1 MKKEN
6 KNKRKAPKKDSTA
19 ARSKARRFV
28 LQALYQMK
36 FTGMS
41 AGDVERQYRQD
52 YDMKRVDRVYL
63 HEILSGIN
71 KVRGDLSEMI
81 GKKLERK
88 FEELDPVEAAALYIG
103 CFELV
108 HRIDIP
114 YRVAINESVELAKQF
129 GATESHKLVNSVLD
143 RIAEECRPT
152 EYGRR

>member
-1 MKKEN
+1 
-6 KNKRKAPKKDSTA
+6 
-19 ARSKARRFV
+19 
-28 LQALYQMK
+28 
-36 FTGMS
+36 
-41 AGDVERQYRQD
+41 
-52 YDMKRVDRVYL
+52 MKRVDREYL
-63 HEILSGIN
+63 HQLLSGIN
-71 KVRGDLSEMI
+71 KVKGDLAELI

-88 FEELDPVEAAALYIG
+88 FEELDAVEAAALYIG

-143 RIAEECRPT
+143 SIAKECRSA